1 MRNLYRAASAFITIF
16 FCTAT
21 LGSVWASAAETGA
34 ETASGVQEQEDIPL
48 WEQERYYRYQ
58 QSHSQ
63 SSQGTDHLT
72 LTAQHITARSGDTE
86 LLDSYENK
94 EGSLVRTGEGSSV
107 TFSFEVKTEGLY
119 QLLFS
124 YYPVDG
130 AGAPIVRSLYLDGEL
145 PFYEAAELSFG
156 RVWADEG
163 DSYYHVDSTGNQLSA
178 VQKEEKRW
186 LSQYAL
192 DQTGVISE
200 PLSFY
205 LSAGTHTLTLVAVS
219 EPMVLEKMEWLAPQ
233 TPQTYAQ
240 YIEECRRTY
249 GEGSRPTET
258 IRLQAENMHERSE
271 SMLTGSVDRGA
282 DAVPPC
288 TSDLSV
294 INYLDG
300 GKFKSPND
308 WVSYRFEVKE
318 SGFYK
323 LAFKF
328 RQGYKNGGVSFRR
341 LYLNGK
347 VPFEEA
353 LSAPFAYSEDWTVMT
368 IGGDTPYY
376 LYLEEGEEYVLTL
389 EATAG
394 DISETI
400 SRCQLIADELNRIY
414 RALFSITGPDPD
426 MFRDYEFDKLVPEEL
441 QLLEENGEKL
451 RQLIQEFKESTGEQG
466 VSYFSPVERLAV
478 DIEKMVAD
486 PDSIAQRLNNFV
498 TNIGSFTEWMLEL
511 QSQPLD
517 LDWIEILPQDVQ
529 PSAAKTGF
537 FQTCWHYIR
546 QFLYS
551 FTSAYRTV
559 PAEDQ
564 ESIKVW
570 LGTTGRDQANIIRQL
585 IDESFTE
592 ESGIQVQL
600 QFITGAL
607 LPSTLAG
614 IGPDVYMFAALSE
627 PVNYAMRGA
636 VKGLS
641 DFPGFSEVAARFSEQ
656 ALIPYTYEG
665 ETYAIPETVQYPMLF
680 YRKDVLDELQL
691 EPPETWEETYDLL
704 AELQSQNLGM
714 AMLTDINGYYMFLY
728 QNGGSVFGDSTQ
740 SVTFDSLNAISSFE
754 QWTDFFTSYRLST
767 AYSFVN
773 RFRTGEMPIG
783 IADYTTANQLNVSA
797 PEIRGL
803 WGMTLVPGVRGEDG
817 SINRSVPLSGTA
829 NIIME
834 QTTAPE
840 AAWEFLKWW
849 SSDSVQEEYNVR
861 LENQLGVAGRHPTA
875 NQQAFSKQRWSKS
888 DLQQLLLQQ
897 DSMVGIPE
905 APGSYIISRYV
916 MFAFN
921 AVVDEKAEPAKELL
935 YYTPRINAELV
946 RKHNEFS
953 ARTER

>member
-34 ETASGVQEQEDIPL
+34 ETASGVQEQADIPL

-94 EGSLVRTGEGSSV
+94 EGSLVRTGEESSV

-205 LSAGTHTLTLVAVS
+205 LSAGTH
-219 EPMVLEKMEWLAPQ
+219 
-233 TPQTYAQ
+233 
-240 YIEECRRTY
+240 
-249 GEGSRPTET
+249 
-258 IRLQAENMHERSE
+258 
-271 SMLTGSVDRGA
+271 
-282 DAVPPC
+282 
-288 TSDLSV
+288 
-294 INYLDG
+294 
-300 GKFKSPND
+300 
-308 WVSYRFEVKE
+308 
-318 SGFYK
+318 
-323 LAFKF
+323 
-328 RQGYKNGGVSFRR
+328 
-341 LYLNGK
+341 
-347 VPFEEA
+347 
-353 LSAPFAYSEDWTVMT
+353 
-368 IGGDTPYY
+368 
-376 LYLEEGEEYVLTL
+376 
-389 EATAG
+389 
-394 DISETI
+394 ISETI

-641 DFPGFSEVAARFSEQ
+641 DFPGFSEVTARFSEQ

-728 QNGGSVFGDSTQ
+728 QNGGSVFGESTQ